1 MRRGVPPPAPA
12 AAVRAS
18 TAVVER
24 ILAETGSCQRVSC
37 SGVALARCDVG
48 GSRVVR
54 AAGANGARLVDTMDE
69 LTEHVMTTDGTLQAR
84 VAARVADVAVAHGT
98 SLLHAREC
106 VQLHS
111 AHVRCVMR
119 QLSCARAREDKRSIL

>member
-1 MRRGVPPPAPA
+1 M
-12 AAVRAS
+12 
-18 TAVVER
+18 
-24 ILAETGSCQRVSC
+24 
-37 SGVALARCDVG
+37 
-48 GSRVVR
+48 R
-54 AAGANGARLVDTMDE
+54 AAGANRARLVDTMAE
-69 LTEHVMTTDGTLQAR
+69 LIEHVMTTDGTLQAM

-119 QLSCARAREDKRSIL
+119 QLSCGGHSLSAAPRCCLCCSRQRPRPQQALRLPSDSLRAMVRVS